1 MAKQRISSA
10 DRLCFF
16 FSYCARVHLLGS
28 LIKQSADFWVNRKW
42 SFLICLDATKFVL
55 LSVLTLIETLPEHL
69 IKRIVQ

>member
-16 FSYCARVHLLGS
+16 FSYCARVHFLGS
-28 LIKQSADFWVNRKW
+28 LIKQRRG
-42 SFLICLDATKFVL
+42 FLSQPEVILFNILDATKFVL